1 MMTPVDPRARMAV
14 TVSTW
19 FDGRGWE
26 TLQGCGSDLNDVSH
40 RGSFVGNEFA
50 GYSND
55 LFNILSDDD
64 RLFLK
69 KNRSSKTSRA
79 CMKNYDLNIKGLN
92 NKAYKKICEK
102 LGLWRLSEDV
112 RVK

>member
-1 MMTPVDPRARMAV
+1 MRFEGTEQGGYMMTPVDPRARMAV
-14 TVSTW
+14 TVSIW

-26 TLQGCGSDLNDVSH
+26 TPRGCGSGLDDVSY
-40 RGSFVGNEFA
+40 RGSFVGNGFA
-50 GYSND
+50 GYSNG

-79 CMKNYDLNIKGLN
+79 CMKIYDLNI
-92 NKAYKKICEK
+92 
-102 LGLWRLSEDV
+102 
-112 RVK
+112 